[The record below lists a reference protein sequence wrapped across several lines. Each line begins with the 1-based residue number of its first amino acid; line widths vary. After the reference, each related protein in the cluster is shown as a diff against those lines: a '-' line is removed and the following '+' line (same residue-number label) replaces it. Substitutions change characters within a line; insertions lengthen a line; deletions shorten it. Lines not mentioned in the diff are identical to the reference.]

1 MVHKA
6 RLTPPIK
13 GTSRVSSFDYKG
25 QITYAFCVNSQVMCF
40 SLKGKDS
47 IPSIVTR
54 IVTSFCLASLGLSS
68 RMIAIG
74 EHRSWKKV

>member
-40 SLKGKDS
+40 SLK
-47 IPSIVTR
+47 
-54 IVTSFCLASLGLSS
+54 
-68 RMIAIG
+68 
-74 EHRSWKKV
+74 